1 MASRRF
7 QRNIFGT
14 GDWRNTH
21 NDELNNLYLL
31 PAVVMVIR
39 SKQVGECYAE
49 NLKCVDRLGGVCA
62 CVRIILTVGP
72 ARMVCERS
80 CTRFNWLRMRYT
92 D

>member
-1 MASRRF
+1 MASHRF

-49 NLKCVDRLGGVCA
+49 NLKCVCMRVYN
-62 CVRIILTVGP
+62 ITVGP